1 MCICTS
7 RAKII
12 TVTQYTVFKH
22 VKALECFHKRSSLF
36 RTSGRGSPPPP
47 SQTPKDKLAAV
58 PRYARAPHNPYKL
71 YGPFGRILL
80 AIYTR
85 FLVELW
91 GRSLHNA
98 MVSPSS
104 RH

>member
-1 MCICTS
+1 MFSQTFPPHFGLAS
-7 RAKII
+7 AD
-12 TVTQYTVFKH
+12 
-22 VKALECFHKRSSLF
+22 
-36 RTSGRGSPPPP
+36 PPPP
-47 SQTPKDKLAAV
+47 HKKDKLAAA

-98 MVSPSS
+98 MVSPAADVYDTAV
-104 RH
+104 